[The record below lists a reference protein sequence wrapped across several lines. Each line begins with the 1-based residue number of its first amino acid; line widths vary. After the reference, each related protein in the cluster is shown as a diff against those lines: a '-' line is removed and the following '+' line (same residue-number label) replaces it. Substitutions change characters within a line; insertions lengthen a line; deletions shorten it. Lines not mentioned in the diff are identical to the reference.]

1 MGFNQLNKKQKII
14 LIIVA
19 IIVMVGI
26 GYYMYVKD
34 NVNVENDK
42 ENLEIEQQKIDNN
55 ENNVDSNKNDNLN
68 IIVHIS
74 GAVNKEGVIELKENS
89 RIADAIEK
97 AGGLKDNACMDEIN
111 LAYKLEDGM
120 KIHIPTIEEQKNENI
135 KEESNNYIEKNNI
148 VGDTNTNSNKQSKQT
163 TKVNINKATQTE
175 LEALPGIGP
184 SIALKIVNYRKEN
197 GKFKSIEDLKQ
208 VNGIGDSKFNK
219 IKNLITI

>member
-89 RIADAIEK
+89 RIADAIGK

>member
-97 AGGLKDNACMDEIN
+97 EGGLKDNACMDEIN

-120 KIHIPTIEEQKNENI
+120 KIHIPTIEDQKNENI

>member
-1 MGFNQLNKKQKII
+1 M
-14 LIIVA
+14 
-19 IIVMVGI
+19 
-26 GYYMYVKD
+26 
-34 NVNVENDK
+34 
-42 ENLEIEQQKIDNN
+42 
-55 ENNVDSNKNDNLN
+55 
-68 IIVHIS
+68 
-74 GAVNKEGVIELKENS
+74 KENS

>member
-120 KIHIPTIEEQKNENI
+120 KIYIPTIEEQKNENI

>member
-208 VNGIGDSKFNK
+208 VKEI
-219 IKNLITI
+219 

>member
-14 LIIVA
+14 LIIVT

-42 ENLEIEQQKIDNN
+42 EDLEIEQQKIDNN

-175 LEALPGIGP
+175 LETLPGIGP

>member
-111 LAYKLEDGM
+111 LAYKLEDGQ
-120 KIHIPTIEEQKNENI
+120 KITIPSINDKTDEDSTYEDFITDSSENTISQ
-135 KEESNNYIEKNNI
+135 
-148 VGDTNTNSNKQSKQT
+148 TNSTSVKK
-163 TKVNINKATQTE
+163 
-175 LEALPGIGP
+175 
-184 SIALKIVNYRKEN
+184 
-197 GKFKSIEDLKQ
+197 
-208 VNGIGDSKFNK
+208 
-219 IKNLITI
+219 TI

>member
-135 KEESNNYIEKNNI
+135 KEESNNYIEKKNI

>member
-175 LEALPGIGP
+175 LETLPGIGP
-184 SIALKIVNYRKEN
+184 SIA
-197 GKFKSIEDLKQ
+197 IEDLKQ

>member
-97 AGGLKDNACMDEIN
+97 AGGLKANACMDEIN

>member
-135 KEESNNYIEKNNI
+135 KEESNNYI
-148 VGDTNTNSNKQSKQT
+148 
-163 TKVNINKATQTE
+163 
-175 LEALPGIGP
+175 
-184 SIALKIVNYRKEN
+184 
-197 GKFKSIEDLKQ
+197 
-208 VNGIGDSKFNK
+208 
-219 IKNLITI
+219 